1 MDNMINLPNIPE
13 RPLKPREKGLTMVM
27 DKGLSTQ
34 EAEAM
39 ISSSSQFIDI
49 VKFGFGTALV
59 TKNLKT
65 KIKLYKKNGIKVYL
79 GGTLFEAFLI
89 RDMFKEYCEFIKKLE
104 LDTVEISDGSIK
116 MNHEKKCEYINNLS
130 NQKITV
136 FSEVGYKSSNKILAP
151 SKWIKLMQ
159 QEIEAG
165 SWKVIAEARESG
177 NVGLYR
183 SGGEVRSDLIE
194 EILTKVPKDK
204 ILWEA
209 PKKKQQVFFIKLLG
223 ANVNLGNISTND
235 VIPLEC
241 LRLGL
246 RGDTFFNFLKS

>member
-1 MDNMINLPNIPE
+1 MINLPDIPN
-13 RPLKPREKGLTMVM
+13 RPSKPRERGLTMVM
-27 DKGLSTQ
+27 DKGLSNI
-34 EAEAM
+34 EAQSLIDA
-39 ISSSSQFIDI
+39 SGQFIDI

-59 TKNLKT
+59 TNDLKK
-65 KIKLYKKNGIKVYL
+65 KIKLYKKNNIKVYL
-79 GGTLFEAFLI
+79 GGTLFEAFLV
-89 RDMFKEYCEFIKKLE
+89 RNMFQEYCDLIKKLE
-104 LDTVEISDGSIK
+104 LNTVEISDGSIK
-116 MNHEKKCEYINNLS
+116 MEHDQKCEYINQLA
-130 NQKITV
+130 NQKICV
-136 FSEVGYKSSNKILAP
+136 FSEVGYKSSNKIMPP

-159 QEIEAG
+159 KEIEAG

-209 PKKKQQVFFIKLLG
+209 PKKQQQVFFIKLLG
-223 ANVNLGNISTND
+223 ANVNLGNIGTSD

>member
-1 MDNMINLPNIPE
+1 MINLPNIPQ
-13 RPLKPREKGLTMVM
+13 RPSKPRESGLTMVM
-27 DKGLSTQ
+27 DKGLSHT
-34 EAEAM
+34 EAQSL
-39 ISSSSQFIDI
+39 IDSSGQFIDI

-59 TKNLKT
+59 TNDLKN
-65 KIKLYKKNGIKVYL
+65 KITLYKKNNIKVYL
-79 GGTLFEAFLI
+79 GGTLFEAFLV
-89 RDMFKEYCEFIKKLE
+89 RNMFQEYCDLVKKLE

-116 MNHEKKCEYINNLS
+116 MEHDKKCEYINQLA
-130 NQKITV
+130 NQQICV
-136 FSEVGYKSSNKILAP
+136 FSEVGYKSSNKIMPP

-159 QEIEAG
+159 KEIDAG

-209 PKKKQQVFFIKLLG
+209 PKKQQQVFFIKLLG
-223 ANVNLGNISTND
+223 ANVNLGNIGTSD

>member
-1 MDNMINLPNIPE
+1 MINLPNIPQ
-13 RPLKPREKGLTMVM
+13 RPSKPRESGLTMVM
-27 DKGLSTQ
+27 DKGLSYT
-34 EAEAM
+34 EAQSL
-39 ISSSSQFIDI
+39 IDSSGQFIDI

-59 TKNLKT
+59 TNDLKN
-65 KIKLYKKNGIKVYL
+65 KITLYKKNNIKVYL
-79 GGTLFEAFLI
+79 GGTLFEAFLV
-89 RDMFKEYCEFIKKLE
+89 RNMFQEYCDLVKKLE

-116 MNHEKKCEYINNLS
+116 MEHDKKCEYINQLA
-130 NQKITV
+130 NQQICV
-136 FSEVGYKSSNKILAP
+136 FSEVGYKSSNKIMPP

-159 QEIEAG
+159 KEIDAG

-209 PKKKQQVFFIKLLG
+209 PKKQQQVFFIKLLG
-223 ANVNLGNISTND
+223 ANVNLGNIGTSD

>member
-1 MDNMINLPNIPE
+1 MINLPNIPQ
-13 RPLKPREKGLTMVM
+13 RPSKPRESGLTMVM
-27 DKGLSTQ
+27 DKGLSYT
-34 EAEAM
+34 EAQSL
-39 ISSSSQFIDI
+39 IDSSGQFIDI

-59 TKNLKT
+59 TNDLKN
-65 KIKLYKKNGIKVYL
+65 KITLYKKNNIKVYL
-79 GGTLFEAFLI
+79 GGTLFEAFLV
-89 RDMFKEYCEFIKKLE
+89 RNMFQEYCELVKKLE

-116 MNHEKKCEYINNLS
+116 MEHDKKCEYINQLA
-130 NQKITV
+130 NQQICV
-136 FSEVGYKSSNKILAP
+136 FSEVGYKSSNKIMPP

-159 QEIEAG
+159 KEIDAG

-209 PKKKQQVFFIKLLG
+209 PKKQQQVFFIKLLG
-223 ANVNLGNISTND
+223 ANVNLGNIGTSD

>member
-1 MDNMINLPNIPE
+1 
-13 RPLKPREKGLTMVM
+13 
-27 DKGLSTQ
+27 
-34 EAEAM
+34 
-39 ISSSSQFIDI
+39 
-49 VKFGFGTALV
+49 
-59 TKNLKT
+59 
-65 KIKLYKKNGIKVYL
+65 
-79 GGTLFEAFLI
+79 
-89 RDMFKEYCEFIKKLE
+89 MFKEYCEFIKKLE
-104 LDTVEISDGSIK
+104 LDTIEISDGSMK

-159 QEIEAG
+159 KEIEAG

-194 EILTKVPKDK
+194 EILTKVPKEK

>member
-1 MDNMINLPNIPE
+1 MNLPNIPE

-65 KIKLYKKNGIKVYL
+65 KIKLYKKHGIKVYL

-104 LDTVEISDGSIK
+104 LDTVEISDGSMK

-159 QEIEAG
+159 KEIEAG